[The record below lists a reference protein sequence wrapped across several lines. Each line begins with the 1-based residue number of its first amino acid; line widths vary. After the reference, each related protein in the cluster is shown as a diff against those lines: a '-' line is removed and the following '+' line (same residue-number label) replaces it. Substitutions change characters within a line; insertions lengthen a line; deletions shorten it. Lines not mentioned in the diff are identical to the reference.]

1 MGTIT
6 LPTSGSVYVDA
17 NALIYRVE
25 MIEPYLT
32 ASMPLWDALDA
43 NQQNVVTSELSVLE
57 VLVKPLRL
65 ADLVLE
71 GLFTGTL
78 YSTPGLAC
86 VPITQS
92 ILRTA
97 APIRADVG
105 LKTPDAIHAASPA
118 SMLRCLM
125 KLLPA
130 LKILWPTTSSTT
142 VNSNWSTNWPGAFLR
157 ANANT
162 TRE

>member
-17 NALIYRVE
+17 NVLIYRVE

-43 NQQNVVTSELSVLE
+43 NQQDVVTSELSVLE

-65 ADLVLE
+65 ADFVLE

-92 ILRTA
+92 ILRMA
-97 APIRADVG
+97 AQIRADVG
-105 LKTPDAIHAASPA
+105 LKTPDAIHAATALEMGCVLFVTNDSAFRRVPGLNVAVLNEVIA
-118 SMLRCLM
+118 S
-125 KLLPA
+125 
-130 LKILWPTTSSTT
+130 S
-142 VNSNWSTNWPGAFLR
+142 
-157 ANANT
+157 
-162 TRE
+162 